1 MKNQAPAGGPVV
13 RKRIFIVDDHPLVR
27 EGLAQR
33 IHRHPDY
40 MVCGEADNAR
50 QALTGIARLAPDLVI
65 ADINLPGPDGLE
77 LIKNLQAQRPELP
90 ILVLSMHDESLFAE
104 RVLRAG
110 ARGYVSKQAGGQ
122 KLMEAIGRIFQGHIF
137 LSEGA
142 ADRLLGSLGS
152 RKKTA
157 PPSPIALLTDRELE
171 VFNLIGA
178 ARQTRQIS
186 RELHMS
192 AKTVEAHRA
201 AIKRKLKAKTGP
213 ELTRQAVLWVEGARP
228 SERGD
233 FSAR

>member
-1 MKNQAPAGGPVV
+1 
-13 RKRIFIVDDHPLVR
+13 
-27 EGLAQR
+27 
-33 IHRHPDY
+33 

-142 ADRLLGSLGS
+142 ADRLLGSLGP

-157 PPSPIALLTDRELE
+157 PPSPVALLTDRELE

-178 ARQTRQIS
+178 AQQTRQIS
-186 RELHMS
+186 RALHMS

-201 AIKRKLKAKTGP
+201 AIKRKLKIRTGP
-213 ELTRQAVLWVEGARP
+213 ELTRQAVLWVEGSRP
-228 SERGD
+228 HRY
-233 FSAR
+233 